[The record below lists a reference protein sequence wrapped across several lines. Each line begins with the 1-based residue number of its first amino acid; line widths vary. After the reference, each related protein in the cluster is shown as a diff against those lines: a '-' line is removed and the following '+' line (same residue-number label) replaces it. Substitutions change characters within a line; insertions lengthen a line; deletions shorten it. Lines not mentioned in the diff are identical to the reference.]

1 MRQPLL
7 SMLTFSKTM
16 TLLFSEFVCV
26 CVCVHVCVHV
36 CMCMC
41 ACVCRG
47 MHCGPWWAQIAAPLA
62 MHEQ

>member
-26 CVCVHVCVHV
+26 CVCMRVCVCV
-36 CMCMC
+36 CVCVCVYMC
-41 ACVCRG
+41 ACVHVRVEGCTVAHGGLR
-47 MHCGPWWAQIAAPLA
+47 
-62 MHEQ
+62 